1 MYTAALE
8 GDTGTGRQRRICI
21 RRSSC
26 CCCCCCVVR
35 MDIRRQVKDNSAG
48 AVWIDG
54 TDTKRGVAVW
64 GYGYKQGEQE
74 REPDIYTVEIR
85 LL

>member
-1 MYTAALE
+1 MYTAALLLLLLF
-8 GDTGTGRQRRICI
+8 
-21 RRSSC
+21 
-26 CCCCCCVVR
+26 R
-35 MDIRRQVKDNSAG
+35 MDIRRPVKDNSAG